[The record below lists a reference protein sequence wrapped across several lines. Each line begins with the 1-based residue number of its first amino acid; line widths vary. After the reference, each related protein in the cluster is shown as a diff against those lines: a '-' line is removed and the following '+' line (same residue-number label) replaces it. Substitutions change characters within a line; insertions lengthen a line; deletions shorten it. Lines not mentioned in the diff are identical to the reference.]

1 MGLLETLR
9 SERRVI
15 AVAPLHFLGALAV
28 ASVAVSA
35 SAWVVAEKLYSER
48 IEILETRLAGA
59 ETENSNLRT
68 ALGGSALAK
77 VLTPIEPTSPAYI
90 TSMSNN
96 NLKAAAFI
104 FAAEMADFVR
114 PFMEGEEGIRSN
126 ASLSAADRAKQLIA
140 LSQKLDDE
148 FRANFALN
156 LVNLYEEL
164 EQRTGSEESRYLK
177 SINDSLVS
185 QGLVLVL
192 ASDLEAL
199 AKRLP

>member
-1 MGLLETLR
+1 
-9 SERRVI
+9 
-15 AVAPLHFLGALAV
+15 
-28 ASVAVSA
+28 
-35 SAWVVAEKLYSER
+35 VAEKLYSER